1 MENQTEPAR
10 KPSEEE
16 VPPPAP
22 RPVNLLLLGLLTA
35 FGPLSLDLYLPALPT
50 LTANLAATDSA
61 GQLTLSACMVGLALG
76 QVIAGTLSDRLGRK
90 PPLITG
96 LAAYVALSLACSLA
110 PTIEIVIVLRL
121 LQGMAGGSSM
131 VIARAIVRDTYGPT
145 NSARAFSLLMLAAG
159 VAPIAAPVLGGQL
172 LLVTSWRGLFAV
184 LAVLV
189 SGLLLAAIWRVPES
203 LPVDQRHSGGFVR
216 WLQQARSVFTDPVFC
231 STAAVQCLMGAGM
244 FTFIGMSAFVF
255 QDHYGFDAQSYGL
268 LFAVI
273 SVGIVSFSRVSA
285 WAATRRRPVVVMG
298 WGVSIA
304 LVGAIAQFVA
314 IALGAPAL
322 LVAVPL
328 FLCIS
333 SGGLISPNC
342 HAMALRNQGQRS
354 GTASGL
360 LGLIQFGV
368 GAATAPLVSLA
379 GATAFAMG
387 AAMFTSTLLMAVTYL
402 FAVRRS
408 GRFD

>member
-1 MENQTEPAR
+1 
-10 KPSEEE
+10 
-16 VPPPAP
+16 
-22 RPVNLLLLGLLTA
+22 
-35 FGPLSLDLYLPALPT
+35 
-50 LTANLAATDSA
+50 
-61 GQLTLSACMVGLALG
+61 MVGLALG

-110 PTIEIVIVLRL
+110 PSIEIVIVLRL
-121 LQGMAGGSSM
+121 FQGMAGGSSM

-145 NSARAFSLLMLAAG
+145 HSARAFSLLMLAAG

-216 WLQQARSVFTDPVFC
+216 WLHQAKSVFTDPVFC
-231 STAAVQCLMGAGM
+231 GAAAVQCLMGAGM

-255 QDHYGFDAQSYGL
+255 QDHYGFDAQGYGL
-268 LFAVI
+268 LFAAI

-314 IALGAPAL
+314 ISLGAAPL
-322 LVAVPL
+322 LVAIPL

-387 AAMFTSTLLMAVTYL
+387 SAMLTSTVLMGVTYL